1 MARIFVT
8 GSATGLGF
16 LSGKYLLARGHDV
29 VLHARNP
36 AREADIRLAMHAVS
50 GVVTG
55 DLETLAGM
63 RQVAQAAN
71 TLGPFDAVIHNAGVG
86 DSGTDWLTTDGL
98 PLVFAVNVL
107 APYVL
112 TALMHRPKRLVYLSS
127 SMHFGPPP
135 PGLDKAFCKGSWT
148 GRMSYSQSKFL
159 VTAFA
164 FAVARKW
171 PEVMANAVDP
181 GWVPTR
187 MGGRSAPD
195 DLQLGC
201 ETQAWLAETSAV
213 SGGYF
218 HHRQARQPDPD
229 TRSAGVQD
237 RLLALCQQVSG
248 IALPAAGPHEDHH
261 VMCRN
266 GGKADHPDPMAEKG

>member
-16 LSGKYLLARGHDV
+16 QSGKYLLGRGHEV

-36 AREADIRLAMHAVS
+36 AREADIRLALPGVP

-55 DLETLAGM
+55 DLETIAGM

-71 TLGPFDAVIHNAGVG
+71 ELCGFDAVIHNAGVG
-86 DSGTDWLTTDGL
+86 DNGTSWLTTDGL

-112 TALMHRPKRLVYLSS
+112 TALMHRPARLVYLSS
-127 SMHFGPPP
+127 SMHLHSRPTA
-135 PGLDKAFCKGSWT
+135 LDNAWMDLSWT
-148 GRMSYSQSKFL
+148 GPMNYSQSKFL
-159 VTAFA
+159 VTLLAFA
-164 FAVARKW
+164 AARRW
-171 PEVMANAVDP
+171 PDVKCNAVDP

-201 ETQAWLAETSAV
+201 ETQAALAETGDV
-213 SGGYF
+213 SGAYF

-229 TRSAGVQD
+229 TRNAELQDQLLELCQRVSGTGFPASSAG
-237 RLLALCQQVSG
+237 G
-248 IALPAAGPHEDHH
+248 
-261 VMCRN
+261 N
-266 GGKADHPDPMAEKG
+266 